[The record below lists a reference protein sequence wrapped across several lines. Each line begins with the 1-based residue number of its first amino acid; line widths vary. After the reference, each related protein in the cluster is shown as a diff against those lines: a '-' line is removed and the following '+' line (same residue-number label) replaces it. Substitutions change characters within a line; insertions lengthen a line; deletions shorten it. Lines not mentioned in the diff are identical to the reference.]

1 MRQDPKLLQMQKW
14 ICFNKSWKRNFR
26 ENVCSRRNL
35 DKYLVNFSSIF
46 FILGFKSMVLIGDLF
61 VNSVNT
67 VITNEISDLENQ
79 RASVEE
85 RREIL
90 RKLEQ
95 DEMRAQ
101 MKLSMYASVTNIIP
115 NLHENSKISGCATN
129 YTEFPSSSSS
139 ALSMKLLVI
148 LVFSVLEKMAL
159 EITQFLLSAQSAD
172 AKVRTEA
179 EGNLRQFQEQN
190 LPSFFL
196 SLSVEL
202 SNNDKPIESH
212 RLAGVLLKNS
222 LDAKDASRKE
232 HLVQQW
238 VTIDISVKSKI
249 KDLLLNTLGSS
260 APEARHTSSQV
271 IAKIAAIEIPRKEWP
286 ELIGSLLVNMSQQDR
301 PASLKQAT
309 LETLGYICEEISHQ
323 DLVQDEVNSVLTAVV
338 QGMNVA
344 QHSPEVR
351 LAATRALYNA
361 LDFAQSNFENEM

>member
-1 MRQDPKLLQMQKW
+1 
-14 ICFNKSWKRNFR
+14 
-26 ENVCSRRNL
+26 
-35 DKYLVNFSSIF
+35 
-46 FILGFKSMVLIGDLF
+46 
-61 VNSVNT
+61 
-67 VITNEISDLENQ
+67 
-79 RASVEE
+79 
-85 RREIL
+85 
-90 RKLEQ
+90 
-95 DEMRAQ
+95 
-101 MKLSMYASVTNIIP
+101 
-115 NLHENSKISGCATN
+115 
-129 YTEFPSSSSS
+129 
-139 ALSMKLLVI
+139 
-148 LVFSVLEKMAL
+148 MAL
-159 EITQFLLSAQSAD
+159 EIPQFLLSAQSAD

-202 SNNDKPIESH
+202 SNNDKPIESR

-249 KDLLLNTLGSS
+249 KDLLLNTFGSS

-271 IAKIAAIEIPRKEWP
+271 IAKIAAIEIPRKEWA
-286 ELIGSLLVNMSQQDR
+286 ELVGSLIVNMSQQDR

>member
-1 MRQDPKLLQMQKW
+1 MGDLSRKIDVTTVIAVSDDFVGVLRDEKDVNDLTQHLEQSKALQSQCDADYNDVLSLLQDYQKR
-14 ICFNKSWKRNFR
+14 IDVSKKKSDEARSEAASDAEMDLLQQELEEEFQR
-26 ENVCSRRNL
+26 EL
-35 DKYLVNFSSIF
+35 
-46 FILGFKSMVLIGDLF
+46 
-61 VNSVNT
+61 
-67 VITNEISDLENQ
+67 ITNEISDLENQ
-79 RASVEE
+79 RASVGE

-101 MKLSMYASVTNIIP
+101 RRLQNFGNVMY
-115 NLHENSKISGCATN
+115 
-129 YTEFPSSSSS
+129 
-139 ALSMKLLVI
+139 
-148 LVFSVLEKMAL
+148 EKMAL

-309 LETLGYICEEISHQ
+309 LETLGYTCEEISHQ